1 MANSRMILSM
11 AKAVDD
17 SEKPSHFHIP
27 YKPGFID
34 NIDLE
39 TTKVSLDREFGEINK
54 SFYQISEKMS
64 EVITFGEELQ
74 NEGGS
79 IINRVESINKDLI
92 QTRETLTLNIKDVN
106 NKTNGRIDEV
116 SVEIS
121 ETNKALVAQGEVLG
135 QKIEEMGGL
144 VGGDFGKL
152 MAMLEE
158 EKSIRI
164 SEDEALASHIN
175 RVGASFYT
183 AGAEIDAA
191 VSEER
196 EARVSSDESLAKQ
209 ITTLKTEVD
218 KGDANLSSQ
227 ITETNKT
234 LTTLSETMAS
244 SNLEL
249 KSSISNVQSSAS
261 KDASTKADFA
271 LSQATTA
278 LITVQNMLESAIE
291 DGDEAAAAALK
302 KVKDELEKVIANN
315 KSDIEAKLNIT
326 NQTITTL
333 TEAVASNKLELESS
347 ITSVGSSSQSALDK
361 AKADLEK
368 AITVGDNEAAD
379 KLRKEVDRLQRLMD
393 ENQAAIEASLA
404 ITNKTVADLDKALAE
419 NITSLE
425 SKITTS
431 SSGAIDEAISQA
443 QKNLDAAKEALNK
456 AIEDGDTGAA
466 KELAK
471 EVSRLLGIIAD
482 NKTDIEAKLSVT
494 NTTIANLD
502 KSVAS
507 QITNVQA
514 DYNGKFSNVNQ
525 EISATVDK
533 LGNVES
539 KWGVTVDANGAVG
552 GVSLIGNS
560 SGSSE
565 FKVNADRFIITNGA
579 QNVKPITI
587 VDGQAAFNNVLIRED
602 CIILG
607 KLYADQVQGLPTG
620 KSFGPIDAS
629 FGYNSGLYSFGSHT
643 LTGSDGRFEQSA
655 MFVLRGTSAGKM
667 TSYNGNSNTGAIY
680 VQCLHNGNVVHTAYI
695 PCHGSAN
702 CNKFDSFSWASPKIG
717 LGTAGGTLEIRIGPA
732 SKVVNGEDI
741 SWRYPGVKIDS
752 GNHMVVRGT
761 SAYIYTTADV

>member
-291 DGDEAAAAALK
+291 NGDEAAAAALK

-347 ITSVGSSSQSALDK
+347 IKGVQEGASKEATDK
-361 AKADLEK
+361 A
-368 AITVGDNEAAD
+368 
-379 KLRKEVDRLQRLMD
+379 
-393 ENQAAIEASLA
+393 NQALTDA
-404 ITNKTVADLDKALAE
+404 KKALTE
-419 NITSLE
+419 
-425 SKITTS
+425 
-431 SSGAIDEAISQA
+431 A
-443 QKNLDAAKEALNK
+443 QKALET
-456 AIEDGDTGAA
+456 AIADGDTGAA

-471 EVSRLLGIIAD
+471 EINRLTGIIAD

-539 KWGVTVDANGAVG
+539 KWGVVVDANGAVG